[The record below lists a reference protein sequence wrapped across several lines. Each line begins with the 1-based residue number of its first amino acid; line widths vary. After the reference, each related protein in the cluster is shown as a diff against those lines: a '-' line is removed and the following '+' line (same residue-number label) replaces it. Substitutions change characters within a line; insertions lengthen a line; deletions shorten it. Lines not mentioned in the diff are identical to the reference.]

1 MKVFLTVALFLW
13 TTHNAFASQP
23 FTTIDAYARSCP
35 ANAKTNLDAL
45 STYLRKSTRT
55 DLEKAR
61 SIYVWLTA
69 NISYDAKAYNA
80 EIYGDQSPEGVLK
93 SKKAVCAGFA
103 ELYTALGER
112 MGLEIKTIVG
122 YSKGYGYDEGAHF
135 EDTDHAWN
143 AIRIDDKWCLFDAT
157 WGEGYGKEGNNG
169 QLVCV
174 KQFDEEWFNVAPEK
188 FVFSHFAE
196 NPEDNFL
203 EPQLKIT
210 LREYEKLPYYTPEQL
225 DKWGYNPRLLI
236 AAVKP
241 KRIK

>member
-13 TTHNAFASQP
+13 TTLNAFASQP
-23 FTTIDAYARSCP
+23 FITIDAYARSCP

-69 NISYDAKAYNA
+69 NISYDAKAFNT

-112 MGLEIKTIVG
+112 FYP
-122 YSKGYGYDEGAHF
+122 YSVTKMVEFYPY
-135 EDTDHAWN
+135 
-143 AIRIDDKWCLFDAT
+143 
-157 WGEGYGKEGNNG
+157 
-169 QLVCV
+169 
-174 KQFDEEWFNVAPEK
+174 
-188 FVFSHFAE
+188 FVTRFRYF
-196 NPEDNFL
+196 
-203 EPQLKIT
+203 T
-210 LREYEKLPYYTPEQL
+210 LI
-225 DKWGYNPRLLI
+225 LLQN
-236 AAVKP
+236 
-241 KRIK
+241 